1 MTPSEPDD
9 LPCLR
14 ADGAGCVLQVQVV
27 PNAGRTACAGFHDGA
42 LRVRLQAAPVE
53 GRANA
58 ALTLW
63 LARSLGL
70 PRRSVTLLSGD
81 TARRKR
87 VQIDCPLD
95 TVAAWL
101 RTQLQTDETTR
112 S

>member
-42 LRVRLQAAPVE
+42 LRVRLQAAPIE

-58 ALTLW
+58 ALLQW
-63 LARSLGL
+63 LAQSLGL
-70 PRRSVTLLSGD
+70 PKRSVTLVSGD

-87 VQIDCPLD
+87 VRIDCPMA
-95 TVAAWL
+95 TVDAWL
-101 RTQLQTDETTR
+101 RTQLQADR
-112 S
+112 PAKP